1 MFNTSQNWWH
11 HLSFISF
18 CQDLWLVLVSISY
31 HIWNYGFLDEGKGGR
46 RCITLPLPTIFV
58 KRALHMKDLI
68 WKFQKY
74 IVQTSSFYNKTF
86 YFSKNVPVR
95 TFDRLGLIQW
105 LSGTQHIT
113 FRKIVFQLW
122 SDAIIILNYEK
133 FNEREAYPEQKFE
146 QNEIDLV

>member
-1 MFNTSQNWWH
+1 
-11 HLSFISF
+11 
-18 CQDLWLVLVSISY
+18 
-31 HIWNYGFLDEGKGGR
+31 
-46 RCITLPLPTIFV
+46 
-58 KRALHMKDLI
+58 MKDLI